1 MIRSDRRLRLCRVLL
16 VLTLAFIW
24 GNSLMPAELS
34 HSFSQWVKE
43 LLARFLSG
51 DTPITE
57 EGSGLLRKIA
67 HFTEFTALGIV
78 LAWRGGMLG
87 KNPCKTFL
95 AGVTAAAVDETI
107 QCFVPG
113 RGPGIADVLLDSSGV
128 LTGMLLCFLGHTLL
142 KRETHHS
149 INILEDTK

>member
-24 GNSLMPAELS
+24 GNSLMPAEVSLG
-34 HSFSQWVKE
+34 FSQWVKA

-78 LAWRGGMLG
+78 LTWRGGMLG
-87 KNPCKTFL
+87 KNPGKTFL
-95 AGVTAAAVDETI
+95 SGVSAAVADETI
-107 QCFVPG
+107 QRFVPG
-113 RGPGIADVLLDSSGV
+113 RNSSSLDVLLDSSGV
-128 LTGMLLCFLGHTLL
+128 LTGMLVIYLGYTL
-142 KRETHHS
+142 KK
-149 INILEDTK
+149 NII

>member
-24 GNSLMPAELS
+24 GNSLMPAEIS

-51 DTPITE
+51 DAPASS
-57 EGSGLLRKIA
+57 EGIGLLRKLA
-67 HFTEFTALGIV
+67 HFTEFTALGII

-87 KNPCKTFL
+87 KNPGKTFL
-95 AGVTAAAVDETI
+95 SGVSAAVADETI
-107 QCFVPG
+107 QRFVPG
-113 RGPGIADVLLDSSGV
+113 RNSSALDVLLDSSGV
-128 LTGMLLCFLGHTLL
+128 LTGMLLIYLGYTLR
-142 KRETHHS
+142 KRENHHS
-149 INILEDTK
+149 INILEETK

>member
-24 GNSLMPAELS
+24 GNSLMPAEIS

-51 DTPITE
+51 DAPASS
-57 EGSGLLRKIA
+57 EGIGLLRKLA
-67 HFTEFTALGIV
+67 HFTEFTALGII

-87 KNPCKTFL
+87 KNPGQTFL
-95 AGVTAAAVDETI
+95 SGVSAAVADETI
-107 QCFVPG
+107 QRFVPG
-113 RGPGIADVLLDSSGV
+113 RNSSALDVLLDSSGV
-128 LTGMLLCFLGHTLL
+128 LTGMLLIYLGYTLR
-142 KRETHHS
+142 KRENHHS
-149 INILEDTK
+149 INILEETK